1 MYSSFTLNTIVFY
14 YIRVLALMANMCL
27 FFQLR
32 LFKKSIL
39 KQENIIYLSSGKK
52 VKVAQFSSVA
62 QSCPTLCDPM
72 IPSMPGLPVHHQLPE
87 LPKFM
92 SIELVMPSSRLILCC
107 PLLLLPSIPSRIRL
121 FSNESTFHEV
131 AKVLEWVPLPSP
143 S

>member
-1 MYSSFTLNTIVFY
+1 
-14 YIRVLALMANMCL
+14 MANMCL

-92 SIELVMPSSRLILCC
+92 SIELVMPSSRLILCR
-107 PLLLLPSIPSRIRL
+107 LLLLVPPS
-121 FSNESTFHEV
+121 
-131 AKVLEWVPLPSP
+131 LPASVFFQ
-143 S
+143 